1 MKQSEIDK
9 WTSEGHIQILITLQV
24 QGNDGDAVDK
34 TLRKQIDEILEMGK
48 EITAKIV
55 SPKKIDEDK
64 NWFSQYSEIEL
75 LLENP
80 DKVFDIILDYMV
92 TSVEIIAPK
101 EFSMS
106 SINHQ
111 ERLNDL
117 IIKMRESEK
126 YILSLA
132 AQRKILENEL
142 QNSKK
147 NKKDPKPKQ

>member
-9 WTSEGHIQILITLQV
+9 LTSEGHVQILVTLQV
-24 QGNDGDAVDK
+24 QGNESKAVDK

-48 EITAKIV
+48 EITAKIA
-55 SPKKIDEDK
+55 SPQKIDKEMT
-64 NWFSQYSEIEL
+64 WFSQYAELEL

-101 EFSMS
+101 EFSIS
-106 SINHQ
+106 SMTHQ

-117 IIKMRESEK
+117 IIKMREYEK
-126 YILSLA
+126 YILSLS
-132 AQRKILENEL
+132 AQRKILEADL
-142 QNSKK
+142 QSSKK
-147 NKKDPKPKQ
+147 NKKDSKPKQ